1 MTRTTPDTHPNH
13 PNHPSRSD
21 RRTRSNRTTVG
32 AAPTTRR
39 RRAVRALAAALT
51 VGALASTVAVAAS
64 GSPASAASL
73 QTDPVLLVHG
83 FNATFNTNCND
94 STMRA
99 WRDGLISRGWTD
111 VRTVGWYAYDT
122 NCTLNIQ
129 GRANNTSATSL
140 DEIAREFAWT
150 VRNHFTR
157 NGRPVAIA
165 AHSMGGLVVNRAI
178 QGVMLGEPGYPDEM
192 HVTDV
197 VASGTPFAGSAWA
210 ATCAVATG
218 LRQCVEATPGS
229 AFLTT
234 LAHNPQG
241 RLEGGA
247 PGRTQWSLAGS
258 DCDAIVSSSSARS
271 MGQVSNVRPTVQKIR
286 YTAPALF
293 GCANPSSISH
303 EELITQSAQLRWI
316 SDQLRS

>member
-1 MTRTTPDTHPNH
+1 M
-13 PNHPSRSD
+13 
-21 RRTRSNRTTVG
+21 NRTTLDTRPNRPNRQDGRTRPNRPAVG
-32 AAPTTRR
+32 PAPVTRR
-39 RRAVRALAAALT
+39 RRAVRALATALT
-51 VGALASTVAVAAS
+51 VGALASTVAVGTS

-99 WRDGLISRGWTD
+99 WRNGLLTRGWSD
-111 VRTVGWYAYDT
+111 VRTVGWYANDT

-150 VRNHFTR
+150 VRNTFTT

-165 AHSMGGLVVNRAI
+165 AHSMGGLIVNRAI
-178 QGVMLGEPGYPDEM
+178 QGVMNDEPGYPDEM

-210 ATCAVATG
+210 AACADTTG
-218 LRQCVEATPGS
+218 LQQCVEATPGS
-229 AFLTT
+229 AFLNA
-234 LAHNPQG
+234 LADNPQG
-241 RLEGGA
+241 RVQGGA
-247 PGRTQWSLAGS
+247 LGRTQWSLAGS

-271 MGQVSNVRPTVQKIR
+271 MGQAVTSRPTVQKIR
-286 YTAPALF
+286 YTAPAWF
-293 GCANPSSISH
+293 GCANPASISH

-316 SDQLRS
+316 SDQLRF

>member
-1 MTRTTPDTHPNH
+1 MNPTTLD
-13 PNHPSRSD
+13 
-21 RRTRSNRTTVG
+21 TRSNRLNGRTRPNRPTVG
-32 AAPTTRR
+32 PAPATRR
-39 RRAVRALAAALT
+39 RRAVRALATALT
-51 VGALASTVAVAAS
+51 VGALASSVAVGAS

-99 WRDGLISRGWTD
+99 WRNGLISRGWSD
-111 VRTVGWYAYDT
+111 VRTVGWYANDT
-122 NCTLNIQ
+122 NCSLNVQ
-129 GRANNTSATSL
+129 SRWNNTSNTSL

-157 NGRPVAIA
+157 NGQPVAIA
-165 AHSMGGLVVNRAI
+165 AHSMGGLIVNRAI

-210 ATCAVATG
+210 ATCADTTG
-218 LRQCVEATPGS
+218 VQQCVQAKPGS

-271 MGQVSNVRPTVQKIR
+271 MGQVSSARPTVQKIR
-286 YTAPALF
+286 YTAPPWF
-293 GCANPSSISH
+293 GCADPASISH

-316 SDQLRS
+316 SDQLRA